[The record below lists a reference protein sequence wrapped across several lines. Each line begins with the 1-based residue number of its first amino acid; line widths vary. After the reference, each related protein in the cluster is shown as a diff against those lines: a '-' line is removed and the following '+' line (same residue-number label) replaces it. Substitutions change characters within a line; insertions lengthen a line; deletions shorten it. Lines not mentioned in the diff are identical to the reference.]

1 MGLSRIVEE
10 GIGCVSIVEGF
21 ISVFAQEGHTMGC
34 HVTGIDRHNPGPNDW
49 LYNISRL
56 SRLLL
61 YDVSGREIW
70 RSSYLCYYERGTV
83 GWTLIRVVTGRVSYY
98 YSDIVRNHNSIS
110 CEEALVF

>member
-1 MGLSRIVEE
+1 MWPARFMGLSRIVEE

-21 ISVFAQEGHTMGC
+21 ISVFAREGHTMGC

-61 YDVSGREIW
+61 YDVSGRGIW
-70 RSSYLCYYERGTV
+70 HSSYLCYYERGTI
-83 GWTLIRVVTGRVSYY
+83 GWTLIRFVTEVEG
-98 YSDIVRNHNSIS
+98 
-110 CEEALVF
+110 